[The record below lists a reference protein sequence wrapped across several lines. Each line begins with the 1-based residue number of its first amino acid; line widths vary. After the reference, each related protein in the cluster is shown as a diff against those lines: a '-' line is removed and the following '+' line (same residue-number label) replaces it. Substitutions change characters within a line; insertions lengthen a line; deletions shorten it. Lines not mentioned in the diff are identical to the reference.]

1 MERETRHQGANMIR
15 CDNLHVTFNSG
26 LPTEKLA
33 LQGVDLT
40 IPSGEFVT
48 VIGSNGAGKSTLL
61 NTIAGDIK
69 STQGKIYFDDR
80 DVTKLPATRRTKD
93 IARVFQDP
101 LAGTCGNLTV
111 EENMSLAYGR
121 GKRGTLAFA
130 LNNKLRKVFREQ
142 LSRLNLG
149 LEDRLDSEM
158 GLLSG
163 GQRQSVSLLMSALQP
178 SSILLLD
185 EHTAALDPKTAALI
199 LDISSQIIK
208 EKQLTVM
215 MVTHSMRQ
223 ALDHGSRTIM
233 LHEGKII
240 FDLAS
245 AERADYQVK
254 DLLNLF
260 AQARTDGAELD
271 DDKLLLGG

>member
-1 MERETRHQGANMIR
+1 MIS
-15 CDNLHVTFNSG
+15 CKNLHVTFNHG
-26 LPTEKLA
+26 LATEKKA
-33 LQGVDLT
+33 LRGIDLI

-61 NTIAGDIK
+61 NTIAGDIEAT
-69 STQGKIYFDDR
+69 SGDIFFNDR
-80 DVTKLPATRRTKD
+80 NVTDIPATGRTKD

-101 LAGTCGNLTV
+101 LAGTCGDLTV

-121 GKRGTLAFA
+121 GKKTSLSLAI
-130 LNNKLRKVFREQ
+130 NNDLRKLFQEQ

-149 LEDRLDSEM
+149 LEDRLNSQM

-163 GQRQSVSLLMSALQP
+163 GQRQSISLLMSALQP

-199 LDISSQIIK
+199 MDISSQIIK
-208 EKQLTVM
+208 EKSLTVM

-223 ALDHGSRTIM
+223 ALDHGTRTIM

-240 FDLAS
+240 FDLDGEDRS
-245 AERADYQVK
+245 KYEVK

-260 AQARTDGAELD
+260 ALAKNDGEELD
-271 DDKLLLGG
+271 DDKLLLDS

>member
-1 MERETRHQGANMIR
+1 MIR
-15 CDNLHVTFNSG
+15 CKDLHVTFNHG
-26 LPTEKLA
+26 LATEKLA
-33 LQGVDLT
+33 LRGVDLT
-40 IPSGEFVT
+40 IPTGQFVT

-61 NTIAGDIK
+61 NTIAGDIEA
-69 STQGKIYFDDR
+69 THGQIFFNDR
-80 DVTKLPATRRTKD
+80 DVTSLPATGRTKD

-111 EENMSLAYGR
+111 EENMCLAYGR
-121 GKRGTLAFA
+121 GIRGTLSLA
-130 LNNKLRKVFREQ
+130 LNSKLRKLFKEQ

-149 LEDRLDSEM
+149 LEDRLTSQM

-199 LDISSQIIK
+199 MDITSQIIE
-208 EKQLTVM
+208 EKSLTVM

-240 FDLAS
+240 FDLEGK
-245 AERADYQVK
+245 ERSNYEVK

-260 AQARTDGAELD
+260 ALARKDGGELD
-271 DDKLLLGG
+271 DDKLLLDS

>member
-1 MERETRHQGANMIR
+1 MIS
-15 CDNLHVTFNSG
+15 CKDLHVTFNRG

-33 LQGVDLT
+33 LRGIDLT
-40 IPSGEFVT
+40 IPMGEFVT

-61 NTIAGDIK
+61 NTIAGDIN
-69 STQGKIYFDDR
+69 STKGQIFFGDR
-80 DVTKLPATRRTKD
+80 DVTKLPATGRTAD

-101 LAGTCGNLTV
+101 LAGTCGDLTV
-111 EENMSLAYGR
+111 EENMALAYGR
-121 GKRGTLAFA
+121 GQRGRLSSA
-130 LNNKLRKVFREQ
+130 LNSKMRNVFREQ

-149 LEDRLDSEM
+149 LENRLESEM

-199 LDISSQIIK
+199 MDITSQIIA

-240 FDLAS
+240 FDLS
-245 AERADYQVK
+245 GEERAGYEVK

-260 AQARTDGAELD
+260 AQARTDGEELD
-271 DDKLLLGG
+271 DDKLLLGA